1 MCENCKSTDEAQA
14 RRAELEAA
22 ATACQQH
29 HTPENRERL
38 LKANRAVWNI
48 HNDYIFDQARQR
60 IEELRAQGGVQA
72 PYIVHVDEQ
81 PVYQAGTKK
90 STLNLSMQRIV
101 ARAPWGDT
109 YSAQDAEDGCVPS
122 EASFVEGVEG

>member
-1 MCENCKSTDEAQA
+1 MCNNCKSTPEAIA

-22 ATACQQH
+22 ANLCQQQ

-48 HNDYIFDQARQR
+48 HNDYVFDQARR
-60 IEELRAQGGVQA
+60 RNEEMRAQGYKPLYLTHADKADRQA
-72 PYIVHVDEQ
+72 ATPAPRNQ
-81 PVYQAGTKK
+81 
-90 STLNLSMQRIV
+90 NMNRIV
-101 ARAPWGDT
+101 AVAPWGDDT

-122 EASFVEGVEG
+122 EALFVEGVEG

>member
-1 MCENCKSTDEAQA
+1 MCQNCKSTPEAQA

-22 ATACQQH
+22 STLCQRH

-38 LKANRAVWNI
+38 RLANRAVWNI

-60 IEELRAQGGVQA
+60 NEELRAQGIQPIYLTHADKQPDRQA
-72 PYIVHVDEQ
+72 TTPAPH
-81 PVYQAGTKK
+81 
-90 STLNLSMQRIV
+90 NLSMNRIV
-101 ARAPWGDT
+101 AVAPWGDT